1 MSGSSQAVTALV
13 LRVKN
18 ILDLLEVRIDLLQK
32 GKVCFVRGGLDVRVQ
47 LNPDFD
53 GFAQSSLQVEQSV
66 DVGPLGNWNEKILL
80 HFLVSVIKRLPCLG
94 VCLAEPEWVLE
105 LGLHRSLATSFPK
118 TNVLVQTAGLGLPG
132 SEKTVEAW
140 NRVGVTWG
148 HFGRKVFQ

>member
-53 GFAQSSLQVEQSV
+53 GLAQSSLQVEQCV
-66 DVGPLGNWNEKILL
+66 DIGPLGNWNEKILL
-80 HFLVSVIKRLPCLG
+80 HFLVSVIK
-94 VCLAEPEWVLE
+94 
-105 LGLHRSLATSFPK
+105 
-118 TNVLVQTAGLGLPG
+118 
-132 SEKTVEAW
+132 
-140 NRVGVTWG
+140 
-148 HFGRKVFQ
+148 